1 MYSNICTVRESSQKL
16 VQIVKNKMNVLFD
29 LNKIQSN
36 INDCN
41 EVTNQIII
49 TSFDENFV
57 SMNLYFSEKVENL
70 YNFKKFQIFKGYFCA
85 QFEQ

>member
-70 YNFKKFQIFKGYFCA
+70 YNFEKCQIFKGYFCA